1 MRTCHGA
8 GEAGLCVSR
17 PCADCAYRRD
27 SCTYGEGLIGEM
39 GVEVRDLERKLII
52 ARNVFFFLFF
62 VFAKIDGILSA
73 REEYRTPLS

>member
-27 SCTYGEGLIGEM
+27 SCTYGEGQIGEM

-52 ARNVFFFLFF
+52 ARKVFCVF
-62 VFAKIDGILSA
+62 VWYLPRQKAPCHEGVMGD
-73 REEYRTPLS
+73 

>member
-27 SCTYGEGLIGEM
+27 SCTYGEGQIGEM

-52 ARNVFFFLFF
+52 ARKVFFCVCL
-62 VFAKIDGILSA
+62 VFTKAEGTLS
-73 REEYRTPLS
+73 